1 MVLLEGA
8 EGAEMMA
15 VLRKVFTVYGVF
27 WIGVVVILYF
37 AVGFLMSRAERAK
50 KH

>member
-1 MVLLEGA
+1 MLLEGA
-8 EGAEMMA
+8 EGAEMMR
-15 VLRKVFTVYGVF
+15 VLRTVFTVYGAF
-27 WIGVVVILYF
+27 WIGVIVILYF